1 MGLLDKDEIL
11 DSRASR
17 KFLVIS
23 FVSSEEPLAFE
34 SWRDVKEYGK
44 LLTVEDIFI
53 NGLIKSLAL
62 KCIKFLKIIRI

>member
-11 DSRASR
+11 DSLANR

-34 SWRDVKEYGK
+34 SWRDVKE
-44 LLTVEDIFI
+44 F
-53 NGLIKSLAL
+53 
-62 KCIKFLKIIRI
+62 